1 MSKKKYSGYVP
12 PFTVSSRA
20 INLVAEISAQI
31 ERYAIRMEQADGLRL
46 RKANKIRTIHSSLA
60 IEGNGLSE
68 NQVHDIVEGK
78 HVVAPPREIQ
88 EVKNAIRTYE
98 LYASLDP
105 FDMKDLLKAHGV
117 MMEALVDKP
126 GCFRSSGVGVFEG
139 ERCVHMAPPPS
150 RVPELMADLFR
161 WLKDAPDHLLIRSCV
176 FHYEFE
182 FIHPFSDGNGRMG
195 RLWQSLVLGR
205 LNPVFE
211 HLPIENLVYANQQLY
226 YEAIASSTRQA
237 DCSPFIDFMLNEILN
252 ALKKYQG
259 EPLVADVP
267 NKVPDKV
274 PNKVPDKLK
283 SRHPEFTDT
292 TWDVLAC
299 IMNNPQVTA
308 IEIGKRVEMSD
319 RMVRKHIALLRE
331 GHIIQRRGGN
341 KSGYWEVVDEKEDK
355 A

>member
-1 MSKKKYSGYVP
+1 MSKEKYSGYAP

-20 INLVAEISAQI
+20 ISLVAEISAQI

-60 IEGNGLSE
+60 IEGNRLSE
-68 NQVHDIVEGK
+68 NQVHDILEGK
-78 HVVAPPREIQ
+78 HVVAPLREIQ

-98 LYASLDP
+98 LYASLNP

-117 MMEALVDKP
+117 MMEALVDNP
-126 GCFRSSGVGVFEG
+126 GCFRNSGVGVFEG
-139 ERCVHMAPPPS
+139 DRCVHLAPPPM
-150 RVPELMADLFR
+150 RVPELMENLFY
-161 WLKDAPDHLLIRSCV
+161 WLKHAPDHLLIRSCV

-195 RLWQSLVLGR
+195 RLWQSLILGR

-226 YEAIASSTRQA
+226 YEAIESSTQQA
-237 DCSPFIDFMLNEILN
+237 DCGPFIDFMLNEILN

-259 EPLVADVP
+259 EPLMAD
-267 NKVPDKV
+267 VPDKV

-283 SRHPEFTDT
+283 SLHPEFSDT
-292 TWDVLAC
+292 TWDVLAH
-299 IMNNPQVTA
+299 IIENPQVTA
-308 IEIGKRVEMSD
+308 VGIGKRMTISD
-319 RMVRKHIALLRE
+319 RMVRKHIALLRNAD
-331 GHIIQRRGGN
+331 IICRHGSN
-341 KSGYWEVVDEKEDK
+341 KSGYWELLNGKEDEV
-355 A
+355 